1 MSMVLDDSSGLQG
14 DAVYAIY
21 DGTERDK
28 HHMELLLSHMHRR
41 TRKQLFLLSAREE
54 EGQKIIRHF
63 HLSGTHFVLIINKN
77 LGLHHMWTDG
87 DQLDA
92 PHIASMAEQAH

>member
-1 MSMVLDDSSGLQG
+1 MTTDDAADLQG
-14 DAVYAIY
+14 NAIYAVY

-28 HHMELLLSHMHRR
+28 HIMELLLSHLERR
-41 TRKQLFLLSAREE
+41 TRKQLFLVSARDL

-63 HLSGTHFVLIINKN
+63 RLQGTHFVLIINKN

-87 DQLDA
+87 DQFDA
-92 PHIASMAEQAH
+92 PHIAYMAEQAH